1 MHLIFRLCGRPAL
14 LAAVLLPLSGTA
26 LASCGSAFCSI
37 NTNWNLQGAWTEPG
51 ARVDLRYEY
60 INQDQPMSGSNKV
73 SVGQIPRHHDEVST
87 VNRNW
92 LGTFDY
98 AFDST
103 WGASITVPVVDRE
116 HLHIHN
122 HQGGQIPESWD
133 FTELGDVRA
142 LGRYQFPV
150 RQGAD
155 HQLNFF
161 GLDFGLKLPTGKFD
175 VTNEEGEKAERTLQ
189 PGSGT
194 TDLLLGAYFRQ
205 NLPLENVSWFAQ
217 GMVQAA
223 LDTREE
229 FRPGPRLALDL
240 GVRFELSQNT
250 GLILQ
255 LNSVFRGRDSGA
267 DSEPEDSG
275 GKSFYVSSGISYSLT
290 KDVQVYGF
298 AQLPVYQYVNGVQ
311 LVANRAYVLGVSGR
325 F

>member
-1 MHLIFRLCGRPAL
+1 
-14 LAAVLLPLSGTA
+14 
-26 LASCGSAFCSI
+26 
-37 NTNWNLQGAWTEPG
+37 
-51 ARVDLRYEY
+51 
-60 INQDQPMSGSNKV
+60 MSGNQKV
-73 SVGQIPRHHDEVST
+73 SVGEIPRHHDEVST

-98 AFDST
+98 AFDSN
-103 WGASITVPVVDRE
+103 WGTSITVPVVDRE
-116 HLHIHN
+116 HAHIHN

-133 FTELGDVRA
+133 FTELGDARV

-150 RQGAD
+150 QQGAD
-155 HQLNFF
+155 HQLDFF

-175 VTNEEGEKAERTLQ
+175 VMNAEGDKAERTLQ

-205 NLPLENVSWFAQ
+205 SLPLENVSWFAQ

-223 LDTREE
+223 LNTREE
-229 FRPGPRLALDL
+229 FKPGDRLTLDL
-240 GVRFELSQNT
+240 GIRYELSQNT

-255 LNSVFRGRDSGA
+255 VNSVFRGRDSGTEA
-267 DSEPEDSG
+267 EPEDSG
-275 GKSFYVSSGISYSLT
+275 GRFLFVSTGLSYSLT

-298 AQLPVYQYVNGVQ
+298 AQLPVYQFVNGVQ
-311 LVANRAYVLGVSGR
+311 LVASRAFVLGVSGR

>member
-1 MHLIFRLCGRPAL
+1 VR
-14 LAAVLLPLSGTA
+14 
-26 LASCGSAFCSI
+26 
-37 NTNWNLQGAWTEPG
+37 
-51 ARVDLRYEY
+51 
-60 INQDQPMSGSNKV
+60 
-73 SVGQIPRHHDEVST
+73 T

-103 WGASITVPVVDRE
+103 WGASVTVPIVDRE
-116 HLHIHN
+116 HFHIHN
-122 HQGGQIPESWD
+122 HGGGQIPETWN
-133 FTELGDVRA
+133 FTELGDVRV
-142 LGRYQFPV
+142 LGRYQLPA
-150 RQGAD
+150 REGAD
-155 HQLNFF
+155 HQFNFY

-175 VTNEEGEKAERTLQ
+175 VANEDGDKAERTLQ

-205 NLPLENVSWFAQ
+205 SLPLESASWFAQ

-229 FRPGPRLALDL
+229 FRPGPRLTLDL
-240 GVRFELSQNT
+240 GVRYELSQNT

-255 LNSVFRGRDSGA
+255 LNSVFRGRDRGA
-267 DSEPEDSG
+267 EAEPEDSG
-275 GKSFYVSSGISYSLT
+275 GRFLFVSTGLSYTLT

-298 AQLPVYQYVNGVQ
+298 AQLPAYQFVNGVQ
-311 LVANRAYVLGVSGR
+311 LVATRAYVMGVSGR

>member
-1 MHLIFRLCGRPAL
+1 MHLVFRLCGRPAL

-51 ARVDLRYEY
+51 ARLDLRYEY

-103 WGASITVPVVDRE
+103 WGASIVVPVVDRE

-133 FTELGDVRA
+133 FTELGDVRI

-175 VTNEEGEKAERTLQ
+175 VTNEEGDKAERTLQ

-267 DSEPEDSG
+267 EAEPEDSG
-275 GKSFYVSSGISYSLT
+275 GKSFFVSSGISYALT

>member
-1 MHLIFRLCGRPAL
+1 MHPAFRLCGRTAL
-14 LAAVLLPLSGTA
+14 LAAVFMPASGTA
-26 LASCGSAFCSI
+26 LASCGAAFCSI

-51 ARVDLRYEY
+51 ARLDLRYEY
-60 INQDQPMSGSNKV
+60 IKQDQPMSGNEKV
-73 SVGQIPRHHDEVST
+73 PVGRIPRHHDEVRT

-98 AFDST
+98 AFDSA
-103 WGASITVPVVDRE
+103 WGASIVVPIVDRE
-116 HLHIHN
+116 HFHIHN
-122 HQGGQIPESWD
+122 HQGGQLPENWD
-133 FTELGDVRA
+133 FTEPGDVRV
-142 LGRYQFPV
+142 LGRYQFPAQ
-150 RQGAD
+150 QGAD

-175 VTNEEGEKAERTLQ
+175 VTNAEGDKAERTLQ

-205 NLPLENVSWFAQ
+205 SLPLENVSWFAQ

-223 LDTREE
+223 LDTREQ
-229 FRPGPRLALDL
+229 FRPGARLTLDL
-240 GVRFELSQNT
+240 GVRYELSQNT

-255 LNSVFRGRDSGA
+255 LNSVFRGRDRGA
-267 DSEPEDSG
+267 EAEPEDSG
-275 GKSFYVSSGISYSLT
+275 GRFLFVSSGISYAVT

-298 AQLPVYQYVNGVQ
+298 AQLPAYQFVNGVQ
-311 LVANRAYVLGVSGR
+311 LVATRAFVLGVSGR